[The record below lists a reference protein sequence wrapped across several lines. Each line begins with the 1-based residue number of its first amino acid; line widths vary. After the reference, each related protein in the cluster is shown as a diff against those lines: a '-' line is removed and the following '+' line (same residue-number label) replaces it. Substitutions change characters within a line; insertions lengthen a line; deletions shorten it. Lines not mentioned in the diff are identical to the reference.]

1 MPELPN
7 TLTYIRQVSYSTSV
21 WTPARKAVLSPP
33 RQEPQPGVHRTPGG
47 STPGRCHFHH
57 WAHPVLTA
65 GAGTLKGEDF
75 TLNFTF
81 ALSGA
86 WVNYTHKANCWFVPH
101 CSCCYLWMF
110 QVLATCNWALL
121 TTPTQMFQYKDVSSH
136 NLFVKDTRAVK
147 NAFIWI
153 VLVMKTHFK
162 PSHNCPCFRAAG
174 QPH

>member
-7 TLTYIRQVSYSTSV
+7 RLTYIRQVSYSTSV

-33 RQEPQPGVHRTPGG
+33 RQEQQPGCIHRTPGG

-57 WAHPVLTA
+57 WAHPVLIT
-65 GAGTLKGEDF
+65 GAGTWEDF

-86 WVNYTHKANCWFVPH
+86 WVNYTHKANCSFVPR
-101 CSCCYLWMF
+101 CSCRYLWMF

-121 TTPTQMFQYKDVSSH
+121 TTPLKCFNT
-136 NLFVKDTRAVK
+136 
-147 NAFIWI
+147 
-153 VLVMKTHFK
+153 KTFPLIIYLWK
-162 PSHNCPCFRAAG
+162 IQELWRTLLYG
-174 QPH
+174 